1 MTCLEKANAHIVGV
15 LNKNLKFV
23 SYFKLDRAMKFRN
36 IFPKAVFLS
45 LAILT
50 MASCV
55 TNRKVAYLQ
64 DMTHNS
70 QIELENRFEAVISP
84 YDELDVIISSFD
96 PELAKPF
103 NIQNLARVASGNTGV
118 NQNLAYLVDQ
128 YGNIELPVLGTI
140 HAAGLTRLQL
150 QEHVRSMLINGG
162 FISDPYVMVR
172 FRDFKIF
179 FLGSNG
185 GKAIT
190 VPNERC
196 TFLEA
201 LALSGDLNIY
211 TNRKKIAVMRE
222 VDGRMVMRYLDPR
235 SSAVFHDPYFMMQQN
250 DFIITQDTHYKNFL
264 DSYQMW
270 SPFIS
275 SLSAISGLA
284 SLYISYRLLRY
295 ELNHPNQ

>member
-1 MTCLEKANAHIVGV
+1 MNISRIVRIVFVLGTVSLMT
-15 LNKNLKFV
+15 
-23 SYFKLDRAMKFRN
+23 
-36 IFPKAVFLS
+36 
-45 LAILT
+45 
-50 MASCV
+50 ASCV

-70 QIELENRFEAVISP
+70 QIELENKFEAVISP
-84 YDELDVIISSFD
+84 YDELDIVISSFD
-96 PELAKPF
+96 QELAKPF
-103 NIQNLARVASGNTGV
+103 NIRTITSSTTGGSYGNAG
-118 NQNLAYLVDQ
+118 LAYLVDQ
-128 YGNIELPVLGTI
+128 YGNIELPVLGVI

-150 QEHVRSMLINGG
+150 QEHIKGLLIGGG
-162 FISDPYVMVR
+162 FINDPYVMVR

-235 SSAVFHDPYFMMQQN
+235 SSKVFHDPYFMMQQN
-250 DFIITQDTHYKNFL
+250 DFIITQNSRYKNFM
-264 DSYQMW
+264 DSYSQW
-270 SPFIS
+270 TPIF
-275 SLSAISGLA
+275 SLLSTVTGFV
-284 SLYISYRLLRY
+284 SLYLTYRVY
-295 ELNHPNQ
+295 EGTAK

>member
-1 MTCLEKANAHIVGV
+1 MNIQRTVSICLVMV
-15 LNKNLKFV
+15 LTALV
-23 SYFKLDRAMKFRN
+23 S
-36 IFPKAVFLS
+36 S
-45 LAILT
+45 
-50 MASCV
+50 SCV

-64 DMTHNS
+64 DMKHNS
-70 QIELENRFEAVISP
+70 QIELENKFEAVISP

-96 PELAKPF
+96 QELAKPF
-103 NIQNLARVASGNTGV
+103 NIHSAAGAAINRSGV
-118 NQNLAYLVDQ
+118 SQNLAYLVDQ
-128 YGNIELPVLGTI
+128 FGNIELPVLGTI

-150 QEHVRSMLINGG
+150 QEHVRAMLINGDY
-162 FISDPYVMVR
+162 ISDPYVMVR

-222 VDGRMVMRYLDPR
+222 VDGRMVTRYLDPR

-250 DFIITQDTHYKNFL
+250 DFIITQDTRYKNFL
-264 DSYQMW
+264 DSYAQW
-270 SPFIS
+270 TPIIS
-275 SLSAISGLA
+275 TFTTITSLA
-284 SLYISYRLLRY
+284 SLYMTYLVLQNSSTTK
-295 ELNHPNQ
+295 